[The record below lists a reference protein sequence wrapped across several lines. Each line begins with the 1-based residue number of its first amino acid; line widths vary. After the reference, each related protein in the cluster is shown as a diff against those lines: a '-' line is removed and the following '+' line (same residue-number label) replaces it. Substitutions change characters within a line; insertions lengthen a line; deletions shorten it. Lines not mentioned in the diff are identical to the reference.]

1 MTKFSEIYS
10 KSMRISSEMSSI
22 EEEWGR
28 QLRCF
33 IELPFLRRFIIFVG
47 AFILLFSLLHINRV
61 LGQSQAGQPWPPQY
75 LDIGMSDLPQRPALF
90 QAPDGIRYRQQY
102 LSGGA
107 GTGWTTWNPNGDFAK
122 FYIEASRSMG
132 KTSVFTFYNICQ
144 SGHGGGGNGN
154 HPCYSQEQNTIRDNL
169 ANASTMRAYW
179 DDMELF
185 FEKAAQFPN
194 ETVIL
199 HVEPDMWGQIQL
211 LTPNNNAA
219 QYPHSVLVS
228 GSGHPDL
235 AGLPNSLPGFAQAVY
250 RLRNTSNANHVLIA
264 YHLSTWG
271 VGDDFAYSDPDH
283 NELISQADRSIQF
296 YQSLDQSFDLTFFE
310 MRDRDAGY
318 YQFVWN
324 QPNAWWNAND
334 FDNHIKW
341 IDRYT
346 SATEQQVM
354 IWQIPYGNTRR
365 PIVNN
370 TWAHYQDNL
379 VETLLGESDFS
390 TLKRYKE
397 AGVIALIF
405 GQGAGGTTCPCDS
418 NNDGQVDDG
427 GYFFEV
433 ATNYLDNHLL
443 SLSGLNTRYSLNSDG
458 INLSWNDVKADEYE
472 VWWGDSANLAP
483 GSSCSGAPNCVATIS
498 LTYSATLPNDTD
510 ERYFLV
516 AYRED
521 GALAETS
528 AVFRSVR
535 LTESVFLPA
544 VVK

>member
-1 MTKFSEIYS
+1 MIRLS
-10 KSMRISSEMSSI
+10 KKEGIPMQI
-22 EEEWGR
+22 GK
-28 QLRCF
+28 L
-33 IELPFLRRFIIFVG
+33 IICVG
-47 AFILLFSLLHINRV
+47 ALILALSMLHPV
-61 LGQSQAGQPWPPQY
+61 LVKGDSHAIETWPPQY
-75 LDIGMSDLPQRPALF
+75 LDIGMSDLPQRPALK
-90 QAPDGIRYRQQY
+90 QVPEGIRYRQQY

-107 GTGWTTWNPNGDFAK
+107 GTGWTTWNQNGDFAK

-169 ANASTMRAYW
+169 ANAGIMRVYW

-199 HVEPDMWGQIQL
+199 HVEPDMWGQTQL
-211 LTPNNNAA
+211 LSPNSDSA
-219 QYPHSVLVS
+219 QYPHAIMVS

-235 AGLPNSLPGFAQAVY
+235 GGLPNNLSGFAQAIY
-250 RLRNTSNANHVLIA
+250 RLRNTSNANNVLIA

-271 VGDDFAYSDPDH
+271 VGDDFVYSDPDH
-283 NELISQADRSIQF
+283 NSLISQADRSIQF
-296 YQSLDQSFDLTFFE
+296 YQSLGQPFDLTFFE

-318 YQFVWN
+318 YQFIWN
-324 QPNAWWNAND
+324 RPNAWWNAND

-346 SATEQQVM
+346 SVTEQQVM
-354 IWQIPYGNTRR
+354 IWQIPYGNTQR

-379 VETLLGESDFS
+379 VETLLGEPDFT

-397 AGVIALIF
+397 AGVVSLIF

-427 GYFFEV
+427 GYFYEV
-433 ATNYLDNHLL
+433 ATNYLENHLL
-443 SLSGLNTRYSLNSDG
+443 SLSGLNARYTLDVDG
-458 INLSWNDVKADEYE
+458 INLSWNDVQAAEYE
-472 VWWGDSANLAP
+472 IWWGSSANLTP
-483 GSSCSGAPNCVATIS
+483 GSSCSGASNCVTTAG
-498 LTYSATLPNDTD
+498 LMYSATLPIGVD
-510 ERYFLV
+510 ERFFV
-516 AYRED
+516 VTYREN
-521 GALAETS
+521 GSIVETS
-528 AVFRSVR
+528 PVFSSVR
-535 LTESVFLPA
+535 LTESIFLPLIIR
-544 VVK
+544 